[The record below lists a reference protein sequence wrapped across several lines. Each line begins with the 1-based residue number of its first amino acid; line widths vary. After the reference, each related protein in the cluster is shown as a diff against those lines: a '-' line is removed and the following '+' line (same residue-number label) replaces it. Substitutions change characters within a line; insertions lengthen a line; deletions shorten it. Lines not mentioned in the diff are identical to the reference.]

1 MKVQISVEKYLQVI
15 KSGVKASKIVGL
27 QWEKAEASSYY
38 YKNYRTWGYT
48 STPAKLYVFLENEE
62 GEISKKNVYNFVL
75 KTLGWKKLSEKRVE
89 TLRGFLVGK
98 SLTTNSLMM
107 KAY

>member
-1 MKVQISVEKYLQVI
+1 MKVQISVSKYVEII
-15 KSGVKASKIVGL
+15 KSGAKVSKIVGL

-38 YKNYRTWGYT
+38 YKNYKTWGYT
-48 STPAKLYVFLENEE
+48 STPAKLYIFLENEE
-62 GEISKKNVYNFVL
+62 GEISKKNVYDFVL
-75 KTLGWKKLSEKRVE
+75 RTLGWKKLSDKRVE
-89 TLRGFLVGK
+89 SLRAFLVGK